1 MVLSN
6 LIIRKA
12 EQKDNAAIWTIAHEV
27 VKTGDTWVIN
37 PDTTKDEMLD
47 YWLDEKKHTY
57 VAELEN
63 EVIGMF
69 FMTDNQKG
77 LGNHIANAGYMVRP
91 SLQIKGI
98 GRAMGEFSLIE
109 AKRLGYEAMQF
120 NVVVKTNEKAIHL
133 WQSLGFQIIGEI
145 PEAFRHRTFGLVNA
159 FIMYKKL

>member
-12 EQKDNAAIWTIAHEV
+12 EQKDADAIWQIAHEV
-27 VKTGDTWVIN
+27 VKTGDTWVID

-47 YWLDEKKHTY
+47 YWFDKKKYTY
-57 VAELEN
+57 IAELEN
-63 EVIGMF
+63 EVVGMF
-69 FMTDNQKG
+69 FMTDNQKD

-145 PEAFRHRTFGLVNA
+145 PEAFRHSTLGFVNA
-159 FIMYKKL
+159 FIMYRKL